1 MGKANNHQQQKKKAR
16 QHYGR
21 KKKKQNPLSPAG
33 DTYLKNGKISSIV
46 YFLAHTN

>member
-1 MGKANNHQQQKKKAR
+1 MGKANNHQQQKKK
-16 QHYGR
+16 QGSITEEN
-21 KKKKQNPLSPAG
+21 KKAKPLSPAG